1 MPYLNSD
8 VFYHALPEGSCELA
22 SLPPRAMA
30 GALERGELD
39 AGPLAVADV
48 LRLGENVRPLADLCV
63 ATKRRS
69 VSILLFSSRDVGDLD
84 GARVGITD
92 HTSSSLQLLRVLFA
106 ERWGVE
112 PAEYALP
119 DGRCDAQLLIGDP
132 ALQKRR
138 GIDGYPHVYD
148 LGSEWFDHTGGMP
161 FVYARWVARS
171 DADAAEVTAFEGML
185 VGALKEGMRRLPEI
199 AERRPELGMS
209 TAEKLEYLRGF
220 TYRMGSKEELA
231 LERFRRSLARLPVWR
246 PEAAAAEVT

>member
-8 VFYHALPEGSCELA
+8 VFYHALPEGSCQLA
-22 SLPPRAMA
+22 NLPPRAMA

-48 LRLGENVRPLADLCV
+48 LRLGDEVRPLADLCV

-92 HTSSSLQLLRVLFA
+92 HTSSSLQLLRILFA

-119 DGRCDAQLLIGDP
+119 DSQCDALLLIGDP
-132 ALQKRR
+132 ALQKRH
-138 GIDGYPHVYD
+138 GIDGFPHVYD

-171 DADAAEVTAFEGML
+171 DSDAAEVTAFERAL
-185 VGALKEGMRRLPEI
+185 VSAYEEGMRRLPEI
-199 AERRPELGMS
+199 AGGRPELGMS
-209 TAEKLEYLRGF
+209 AAEKLTYLCGF
-220 TYRMGSKEELA
+220 AYRIGSTEELA
-231 LERFRRSLARLPVWR
+231 VERFSQSLARLPAWR
-246 PEAAAAEVT
+246 PETASAEVT